1 MPVPLIFQT
10 IEQSGLSTWIRE
22 TDSLFGFYFILALHT
37 VGLALLVGANT
48 FVDLR
53 ILGFG
58 SALPLKPLKR
68 YFSIMWWGF
77 AINAVSGVFLII
89 AYPTKAFTNPMFYI
103 KLSCIAAAVIIMQ
116 KTKTRVFGDTSL
128 SDSAMAAKGTV
139 LAVCSLALWVAALTT
154 GRLLAYTYTYLFYG
168 HLAPGG

>member
-10 IEQSGLSTWIRE
+10 IEQTGLSTWIRE

-58 SALPLKPLKR
+58 SDLPLKPLKR

-77 AINAVSGVFLII
+77 AINAISGVFLII

-103 KLSCIAAAVIIMQ
+103 KLSCIAAAVVIMQ
-116 KTKTRVFGDTSL
+116 MTKTRVFGDTSL
-128 SDSAMAAKGTV
+128 SDKAMAAKGTT
-139 LAVCSLALWVAALTT
+139 LAVCSLALWVASLTT